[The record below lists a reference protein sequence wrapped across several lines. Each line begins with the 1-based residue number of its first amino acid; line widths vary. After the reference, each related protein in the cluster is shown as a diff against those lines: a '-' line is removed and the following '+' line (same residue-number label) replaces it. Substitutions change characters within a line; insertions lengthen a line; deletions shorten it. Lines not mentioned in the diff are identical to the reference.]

1 MTAHHDLT
9 GWDDFDDH
17 LQYHNDARGDA
28 RYLQLDGAIPMTGPI
43 VTTGPNIDITSPS
56 AIERYF
62 RAYGSS
68 GGASFGTDAN
78 GNILIGLLDSTG
90 AILKPIFSGEKFGPC
105 RMFWDGAERITTQP
119 GGAITSQSHTAT
131 VDIIAGQW
139 SRAKYGLSLVNSDLG
154 IVDPD
159 VRGDFVALQSF
170 DQNAVGIIAKN
181 ATAPAVVLQ
190 VDDGINPVKTSF
202 LNTEGSFVTDRAI
215 TREPLQQ
222 IASATPGVIAALLA
236 AGIDPLDVVVD
247 QYIDPAE
254 GLVPVWDLGLMLT
267 EILERVNDTLSIQ
280 ARIAADGTVLSHSG
294 LIPPVVVHLGLG
306 EYEITVPFSAA
317 SLDDLV
323 PIGTPWLTPAGNKP
337 YTLQASATAVNIV
350 VVNTGDNNA
359 TGTDADF
366 SINIAAVQS

>member
-28 RYLQLDGAIPMTGPI
+28 RYLKLDGSNPMTGPI

-68 GGASFGTDAN
+68 GGTSFGTDAN

-90 AILKPIFSGEKFGPC
+90 AILKPIISGEKLGPV
-105 RMFWDGAERITTQP
+105 RLFWDGAERITTAP
-119 GGAITSQSHTAT
+119 DGAITSQNHSAT
-131 VDIIAGQW
+131 QDLIAGQW

-154 IVDPD
+154 LTDPD
-159 VRGDFVALQSF
+159 VRGDFITLQSF
-170 DQNAVGIIAKN
+170 DQNAVGIVAKN

-190 VDDGINPVKTSF
+190 VDDGVNPVKTSF

-215 TREPLQQ
+215 TRKPLQQ
-222 IASATPGVIAALLA
+222 VAAETPDVIAALLA
-236 AGIDPLDVVVD
+236 AGIDPQDVVVD

-267 EILERVNDTLSIQ
+267 EILERVDSTLSIQ

-294 LIPPVVVHLGLG
+294 LIPPVVNKIGPG
-306 EYEITVPFSAA
+306 EYTITTAFSAL
-317 SLDDLV
+317 SVDDLV
-323 PIGTPWLTPAGNKP
+323 PFVTPWLTPVGNKP
-337 YTLQASATAVNIV
+337 YTAQASAVAVNMVTV
-350 VVNTGDNNA
+350 VTGENNS
-359 TGTDADF
+359 TGADADF
-366 SINIAAVQS
+366 SINIAAMKT